1 MGAKFPSKTH
11 RISLIYGHRLRPL
24 PPFISSSSAFLSFS
38 LFLSHGSDIE
48 AVALSAAPPLPR
60 LAVKTGASR

>member
-11 RISLIYGHRLRPL
+11 RIYRRRLRPL
-24 PPFISSSSAFLSFS
+24 PPSISSSSSAFLSFS